1 VCVIRAGVLVK
12 RASWISMCR
21 SELLLW
27 RIPSAVST
35 LPPPYA
41 EPMDKVVKSCATFL
55 ARWRGATAKTSELAW
70 PRGALRIVLTADG
83 RLGNLVLTCLD
94 PVWIRGPRD
103 WSDTDLTVTP
113 ALAADGFQVAD
124 RAAGVELVAG
134 WIPVA
139 EHMKLKPPTPPRPAP
154 QPQPKG
160 TEPVFRTGQ
169 PVRVVLNE
177 YNRTARRGTVE
188 HSFWHYKHHCWYFH
202 IRDDRGRRVSKQ
214 YATEDLQPD
223 EPS

>member
-1 VCVIRAGVLVK
+1 MAIENTVIIPIEAAVTVTPDQIQLSIIGLDHLVQQDTVHGN
-12 RASWISMCR
+12 I
-21 SELLLW
+21 LT
-27 RIPSAVST
+27 IT
-35 LPPPYA
+35 
-41 EPMDKVVKSCATFL
+41 AT
-55 ARWRGATAKTSELAW
+55 TSELAW
-70 PRGALRIVLTADG
+70 PRGALRIVLTVDG

-94 PVWIRGPRD
+94 PVWIRGPRG
-103 WSDTDLTVTP
+103 WSDTDLTVAP

-124 RAAGVELVAG
+124 RPAGVELVAG
-134 WIPVA
+134 WITVA
-139 EHMKLKPPTPPRPAP
+139 ENMKLKPPAPARPAP

-160 TEPVFRTGQ
+160 TEPVVRTGQ

-188 HSFWHYKHHCWYFH
+188 HSFWHSKHHCWYFL

-223 EPS
+223 EPA